1 MRSFSSAQLGG
12 KAQATSKTWHLLA
25 REQPSMRLITA
36 CCTKASQQP
45 EWPARESASM
55 HHHLQWT
62 EQWPSLPA
70 APGECLCVEHMVT
83 VFCQVRHPSPATAQS
98 IRVRL
103 SPLTPYARLM
113 WHYHPGKQEV
123 EGRESI
129 ATVCQARHWEVYRV
143 NHFNIHVN
151 SVKTDYIHF
160 IGMKR
165 EVQRGQI
172 TS

>member
-1 MRSFSSAQLGG
+1 MHSFSSAQLGG

-36 CCTKASQQP
+36 CCTEASQQP
-45 EWPARESASM
+45 EWPARGSVSM

-70 APGECLCVEHMVT
+70 APGNVFVLNT
-83 VFCQVRHPSPATAQS
+83 WSAFCQVRYPSPATALS

-103 SPLTPYARLM
+103 SLLTPYALLM
-113 WHYHPGKQEV
+113 WHYHPGKWEV

-129 ATVCQARHWEVYRV
+129 PTVCQARHWEVYRV

-151 SVKTDYIHF
+151 SLKTDYIHF
-160 IGMKR
+160 IGMKS